1 MRLAGM
7 CAGTFVMV
15 EMLIFQGVVK
25 LIPQAVFSGV
35 LFKVRRTHAAR
46 SFHALSACTLNGVPA
61 RDVSK

>member
-35 LFKVRRTHAAR
+35 LFKVRRTHG
-46 SFHALSACTLNGVPA
+46 SAQFSC
-61 RDVSK
+61 S